1 MLFDK
6 HKGPVQVYSQAD
18 GQGSGEE
25 CSEIGA
31 LAK

>member
-1 MLFDK
+1 MLFIK
-6 HKGPVQVYSQAD
+6 HKGPVQVYSQAN
-18 GQGSGEE
+18 GQGFEEE